1 MNIQL
6 AIGTAL
12 AVATAIWA
20 GSARSETVY
29 RCGNTYSQLP
39 CPGGSPLDAS
49 DPRTPGQKAQADVV
63 ARQAALSATRLEQER
78 LALEKSH
85 AAGAGARPAAAGAG
99 HRTAKVKANDQP
111 AAGVTKHKPRTAPD
125 YFTAAAPPADKT
137 TAKARRPSAA
147 TAPVSDTQPAA
158 KP

>member
-85 AAGAGARPAAAGAG
+85 AAGAG

-111 AAGVTKHKPRTAPD
+111 AAGVTKHKTRTAPA

-137 TAKARRPSAA
+137 TAKARRPSAD